1 MKKPWFNRPPKLKCG
16 AHIAIIGGGVGGV
29 TLLYHLRN
37 AGYKTTLIE
46 KEPQILSGSS
56 GNPAAILDPYLSLG
70 ESIEKSFYLK
80 AYGYALK
87 FYKEL
92 NGDIF
97 QACDLF
103 KLKNSKNKMERFE
116 RLSQNYDNNF
126 LTLTSKGLTCSPSG
140 YVKPLKMQN
149 MFNGSDD
156 IRNGISVN
164 RIELLSDKKWALY
177 DKNNDQVLQV
187 DAIVIANSYLS
198 RQFNQTKK
206 IEFDSI
212 AGQISLLAPQYKENN
227 ILCSE
232 GYVTPIVST
241 EIGDANICGATFEK
255 NIALEITEEAH
266 LLNLSKSPFKFNNQ
280 SVIGG
285 RRGIRAMTND
295 HLPISGPVPNFPKYE
310 EKYRGLDHGP
320 HHKKFPLPSYHP
332 NLFINVGLGARGFL
346 SAPILAKHITA
357 LICGGK
363 SPLEEKTVN
372 SLHPG
377 RFIIRSLS
385 KK

>member
-1 MKKPWFNRPPKLKCG
+1 MKKPWFNKPPKLKCG
-16 AHIAIIGGGVGGV
+16 AHIAIIGGGIGGV
-29 TLLYHLRN
+29 TLLHHLRN

-46 KEPQILSGSS
+46 KEPHILSGAS

-70 ESIEKSFYLK
+70 ESIEKSFYLR

-92 NGDIF
+92 NGEIF
-97 QACDLF
+97 QDCDLF
-103 KLKNSKNKMERFE
+103 KLNNSKNKMERFE

-126 LTLTSKGLTCSPSG
+126 LTLTSEGLVCSPSG
-140 YVKPLKMQN
+140 YVKPFKMQS
-149 MFNGSDD
+149 MFSDSTD
-156 IRNGISVN
+156 IINGISIKEIDQLPN
-164 RIELLSDKKWALY
+164 KKWALY
-177 DKNNDQVLQV
+177 DKNNDEVLKV

-198 RQFNQTKK
+198 RQFNQTKQ

-212 AGQISLLAPQYKENN
+212 AGQISLLSPQYKEKN

-232 GYVTPIVST
+232 GYVTPIIST
-241 EIGDANICGATFEK
+241 EIGDVNICGATFEK
-255 NIALEITEEAH
+255 NIALGITEEAH
-266 LLNLSKSPFKFNNQ
+266 LLNLSKSPYKFNDQ

-295 HLPISGPVPNFPKYE
+295 HLPISGPVPDFPKYE
-310 EKYRGLDHGP
+310 EEYRSLNHGP
-320 HHKKFPLPSYHP
+320 HHKKFPVPSYHP
-332 NLFINVGLGARGFL
+332 NLFISVGLGARGFL
-346 SAPILAKHITA
+346 SAPILAKHLTS
-357 LICGGK
+357 LICGKK
-363 SPLEEKTVN
+363 SPLEEKICH

-377 RFIIRSLS
+377 RFVIRALS